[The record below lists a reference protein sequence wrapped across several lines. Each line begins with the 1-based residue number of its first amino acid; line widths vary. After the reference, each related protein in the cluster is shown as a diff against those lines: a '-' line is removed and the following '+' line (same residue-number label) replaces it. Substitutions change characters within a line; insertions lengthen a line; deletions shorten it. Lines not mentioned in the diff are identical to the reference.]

1 MTIEALGL
9 IETRGMV
16 AAVEAADAMVK
27 AANVRLHSCTLVKG
41 GLVTVQVLGDVGA
54 VKAAVDAGVAA
65 ASRIGQ
71 VIACHVIP
79 RPHEEVAEME
89 GFGPK
94 PSPQEPGPGPGPV
107 RGPGRDP
114 EPGPQPKPDPPAAA
128 MQEPAPAPEARAENA
143 RPGPSGDAPVL
154 AELRR
159 LLPDMEELERVSS
172 LSDLSVA
179 TLRRVARALPS
190 ISLSR
195 AQIRDG
201 TKDQI
206 LSAIREAIA
215 PKGGD

>member
-1 MTIEALGL
+1 MSIDALGL

-65 ASRIGQ
+65 ASRVGQ
-71 VIACHVIP
+71 VISCHVIP
-79 RPHEEVAEME
+79 RPHEEVADME
-89 GFGPK
+89 GFG
-94 PSPQEPGPGPGPV
+94 
-107 RGPGRDP
+107 R
-114 EPGPQPKPDPPAAA
+114 KPDPGREPDPDPDPQPGPK
-128 MQEPAPAPEARAENA
+128 QEPEPSTEPGEEAESSS
-143 RPGPSGDAPVL
+143 PDPVDDDWYL

-159 LLPDMEELERVSS
+159 LLPDMPAVAEATS
-172 LSDLSVA
+172 LSGLSVA
-179 TLRRVARALPS
+179 NLRRVARALPS

-206 LSAIREAIA
+206 LNAIREALA
-215 PKGGD
+215 PKDGD

>member
-1 MTIEALGL
+1 MAIDALGL

-65 ASRIGQ
+65 ASRVGQ

-79 RPHEEVAEME
+79 RPHEEVADME
-89 GFGPK
+89 GFGPN
-94 PSPQEPGPGPGPV
+94 PSPPEPGPGTGPS
-107 RGPGRDP
+107 PARDP
-114 EPGPQPKPDPPAAA
+114 EPGPEPERRPDPPAAA
-128 MQEPAPAPEARAENA
+128 LQDPAPAPDAESGGA
-143 RPGPSGDAPVL
+143 APGPTGDDEAL

-159 LLPDMEELERVSS
+159 LLPDMEELERVSH

-179 TLRRVARALPS
+179 ILRRVARALPS

-201 TKDQI
+201 TKEQI
-206 LSAIREAIA
+206 LNAIREAIG
-215 PKGGD
+215 PKDGE